1 MVHANQATPRLA
13 TAKGLVVNASTKSRS
28 RAGGIGKAAHSS
40 RLRGIDRCGG
50 VFRHD
55 DVPFVVCPVLRSG
68 HKVQCL
74 SCARLGFSI
83 FAQADRGF
91 VITCPDHGASAA
103 DL

>member
-1 MVHANQATPRLA
+1 V
-13 TAKGLVVNASTKSRS
+13 ASTD
-28 RAGGIGKAAHSS
+28 AAA
-40 RLRGIDRCGG
+40 

-74 SCARLGFSI
+74 SCAGLGFSI

>member
-1 MVHANQATPRLA
+1 M
-13 TAKGLVVNASTKSRS
+13 
-28 RAGGIGKAAHSS
+28 
-40 RLRGIDRCGG
+40 
-50 VFRHD
+50 FRHD

-74 SCARLGFSI
+74 SCAGLGFSI